1 MKQEKV
7 LEIFEEITKI
17 PRESGKEEQIIAYLC
32 KWAEEHSLKS
42 KVDEVGNVLIEA
54 PATPGYEGADTIV
67 LQSHSDMVCEKNPG
81 VEHDFAKDPIKYI
94 IKDGWMIAPD
104 TTLGADCGI
113 GMAAQMAAL
122 IDKELKHGKLEAL
135 FTKSEETG
143 MDGANGLKE
152 GFFSGKTLINLDS
165 EDDGQLF
172 IGCAGGIDT
181 TAKFKYT
188 TEPATPDYIKC
199 EFRIDGCQGGH
210 SGDDIDKNRAN
221 AVRVLAR
228 FLYMLYAKYD
238 VELYEIDGGN
248 KVNAIARNAYAVV
261 GFPARA
267 KRSVVKMFTEFIA
280 AVKAEYA
287 ISDPA
292 INGFMGEVGVKD
304 MKSGKIVGSP
314 KRAVNRDTAA
324 LLVYALNAVAHGVL
338 AMSESMPGLVETSTN
353 LASVK
358 MLPGNVIVVAT
369 SQRSSVNSAR
379 QMAANQ
385 VEACFALAGAIVTH
399 HDKYPGWNP
408 NTNSPIL
415 KVTEAS
421 YRRLFNQEPVVRAIH
436 AGLECGL
443 FLEKYPY
450 LDMISFG
457 PTLRSVHAPGE
468 RLELATVDRFVKL
481 LQDVIE
487 TVAEETK

>member
-1 MKQEKV
+1 
-7 LEIFEEITKI
+7 
-17 PRESGKEEQIIAYLC
+17 
-32 KWAEEHSLKS
+32 
-42 KVDEVGNVLIEA
+42 
-54 PATPGYEGADTIV
+54 
-67 LQSHSDMVCEKNPG
+67 
-81 VEHDFAKDPIKYI
+81 
-94 IKDGWMIAPD
+94 
-104 TTLGADCGI
+104 
-113 GMAAQMAAL
+113 
-122 IDKELKHGKLEAL
+122 
-135 FTKSEETG
+135 
-143 MDGANGLKE
+143 
-152 GFFSGKTLINLDS
+152 
-165 EDDGQLF
+165 
-172 IGCAGGIDT
+172 
-181 TAKFKYT
+181 
-188 TEPATPDYIKC
+188 
-199 EFRIDGCQGGH
+199 
-210 SGDDIDKNRAN
+210 
-221 AVRVLAR
+221 
-228 FLYMLYAKYD
+228 
-238 VELYEIDGGN
+238 
-248 KVNAIARNAYAVV
+248 
-261 GFPARA
+261 
-267 KRSVVKMFTEFIA
+267 
-280 AVKAEYA
+280 
-287 ISDPA
+287 
-292 INGFMGEVGVKD
+292 
-304 MKSGKIVGSP
+304 
-314 KRAVNRDTAA
+314 
-324 LLVYALNAVAHGVL
+324 
-338 AMSESMPGLVETSTN
+338 MSESMPGLVETSTN

-385 VEACFALAGAIVTH
+385 VEACFALAGATVTH